1 MEVNKQALGARI
13 RELRKSHNMS
23 MESLAE
29 KVGAS
34 GKSTINSWE
43 KGVTKPRPKFLSKLS
58 EVLGVEK
65 EFLEFGS
72 PEQYIKSV
80 VLDDFFS
87 DASRLDGPFREY
99 LKVKYPDYDQLVGS
113 LRAGVENDYEK
124 KYGYYEKKYG
134 YFWSE
139 DITLF
144 EQFYIDASKAEKDGL
159 SKLLADYM
167 SGKSDSIIRNL
178 GDSVY
183 GRDELIIERVIEMLI
198 SDGIDPDF
206 KGKSNKI
213 KNRLR
218 SFMKQSFME
227 QSSAIIG
234 PGRKNFDETYK
245 RISNL
250 WAGELSERKILDYTY
265 ESLLMGILSDT
276 MERIKELDNDHAKKV
291 SKLDDLD

>member
-87 DASRLDGPFREY
+87 DASSLDGPFKEY

-124 KYGYYEKKYG
+124 KYGFY
-134 YFWSE
+134 WIE
-139 DITLF
+139 DFTLF
-144 EQFYIDASKAEKDGL
+144 EQFSIDASKAEKDGL
-159 SKLLADYM
+159 SKLLADYI
-167 SGKSDSIIRNL
+167 SGNSDSIIRNL

-183 GRDELIIERVIEMLI
+183 GRDKLIIERVIEMLRF
-198 SDGIDPDF
+198 DGNHLDF
-206 KGKSNKI
+206 EGKSNRI
-213 KNRLR
+213 KNCLR
-218 SFMKQSFME
+218 SFME
-227 QSSAIIG
+227 QSSTTIG
-234 PGRKNFDETYK
+234 PERKNFDETYK
-245 RISNL
+245 RIFNM
-250 WAGELSERKILDYTY
+250 WAGEFGERRILDYTY

>member
-58 EVLGVEK
+58 EVFGVEK

-87 DASRLDGPFREY
+87 DASMLEGPFKEY

-124 KYGYYEKKYG
+124 KHGFY
-134 YFWSE
+134 WIE

-144 EQFYIDASKAEKDGL
+144 DQFYIDASKAEKDGL
-159 SKLLADYM
+159 SKLLADYI
-167 SGKSDSIIRNL
+167 SGNSDYIIRSL

-183 GRDELIIERVIEMLI
+183 GRDKLIIERVIEML
-198 SDGIDPDF
+198 SLDGICLDF
-206 KGKSNKI
+206 EGKSNKI
-213 KNRLR
+213 KNCLR
-218 SFMKQSFME
+218 SFME

-234 PGRKNFDETYK
+234 KNFDETYK
-245 RISNL
+245 QISNL
-250 WAGELSERKILDYTY
+250 WAGEFSERRILDHTY

>member
-23 MESLAE
+23 MESLAK

-87 DASRLDGPFREY
+87 DASRLEGPFKAY
-99 LKVKYPDYDQLVGS
+99 LRVKYPDYDQLVGS

-134 YFWSE
+134 YFW
-139 DITLF
+139 F
-144 EQFYIDASKAEKDGL
+144 EQFLIDASKAEKDGL
-159 SKLLADYM
+159 SKLLADYI
-167 SGKSDSIIRNL
+167 SGKSDSIIKNL

-183 GRDELIIERVIEMLI
+183 GRDKRIIERVIEMLS
-198 SDGIDPDF
+198 SDSIYIDF

-213 KNRLR
+213 KNYLR
-218 SFMKQSFME
+218 SFME
-227 QSSAIIG
+227 QSSVIVG
-234 PGRKNFDETYK
+234 PERKNFDETYK
-245 RISNL
+245 LISNTL
-250 WAGELSERKILDYTY
+250 AGKFSEGRILDYTY
-265 ESLLMGILSDT
+265 QSLLMDILSDT